1 MTIELNLST
10 KLSAKYKINNLAD
23 FLSIHKIVNSLEEW
37 HYLKFNQYKQL
48 INDTKE
54 LFDKLLSGE
63 KIYYY

>member
-1 MTIELNLST
+1 M
-10 KLSAKYKINNLAD
+10 KLIIQQI

>member
-10 KLSAKYKINNLAD
+10 KISAKYEINNLAD

>member
-10 KLSAKYKINNLAD
+10 KLSAKYEINNLED
-23 FLSIHKIVNSLEEW
+23 FLSIRKIVNSLEEW
-37 HYLKFNQYKQL
+37 RYVKFNQYKQL

>member
-10 KLSAKYKINNLAD
+10 KLSAKYEINNLAD